1 MKPLSTSP
9 LNLSNQNNI
18 ESNSCHHLP
27 EEAISNSM
35 SFSKK
40 KLHYYIAKNMNESKE
55 PTANLPVINQKS
67 NISLKK
73 TIKEEANEDEE
84 QLNMSLNRENDEKQK
99 ETANIFQF
107 SKNYDTSTFAE
118 LNIGPRF
125 KKTGEIIPYSIIG
138 KSDSFMKNYNIIKNH
153 CPNNNNN
160 MKSYNVLDE
169 IKTPKALNIKKA
181 EAHRIMNNASP
192 LSRKPS
198 FKSSSESL
206 DKLQQSPN
214 SRRTVLKK
222 VDKEQLLK
230 ELTEYEKMRLEA
242 LKKDEEILRNLKFSD
257 RLYATKERRILEKFE
272 KDNEKWKKNIESLC
286 SSVHRSLDK
295 TVMLQ
300 YEEYR
305 KNREKA
311 EEIEKL
317 KDSIKKKLTFKDER
331 SELFWYLSLRNYPRE
346 NNHLQPR
353 FASHNKCKIIEDEQT
368 IKNMARLTLLH
379 DLPSGFQTGVVE
391 TKVREIEKIREP
403 FLKRIK
409 GEFNKS
415 STSFTNKYNL
425 DILDMLNEDDKVSD
439 FKTAKDDE
447 LDDLEVIFSKILDL
461 LLKFH

>member
-1 MKPLSTSP
+1 MQALSTSP
-9 LNLSNQNNI
+9 LNLSNRNI

-27 EEAISNSM
+27 EEAISNSL
-35 SFSKK
+35 SFAKK

-55 PTANLPVINQKS
+55 PIANISANNQKS

-73 TIKEEANEDEE
+73 TIKEEDNEDEE
-84 QLNMSLNRENDEKQK
+84 QLNTSLHKENEQKQT
-99 ETANIFQF
+99 ESANIFQN
-107 SKNYDTSTFAE
+107 SKNYDISSFSE
-118 LNIGPRF
+118 LNTGPRF

-138 KSDSFMKNYNIIKNH
+138 KSDSFMKNYNIIKNR
-153 CPNNNNN
+153 CPNNNN

-169 IKTPKALNIKKA
+169 IKTPKAVNIKKT
-181 EAHRIMNNASP
+181 ENYRIMNNASP

-214 SRRTVLKK
+214 SRRTMLKK
-222 VDKEQLLK
+222 VNKEQLLK
-230 ELTEYEKMRLEA
+230 ELTEYEKLRLEA
-242 LKKDEEILRNLKFSD
+242 LQKDEEILKNLKFSD
-257 RLYATKERRILEKFE
+257 RLYVTKERRILEKFE

-317 KDSIKKKLTFKDER
+317 KDSIKKKLTYKDER

-353 FASHNKCKIIEDEQT
+353 FASHNKCKIIEDEQA
-368 IKNMARLTLLH
+368 IQNMARLTLLH

-391 TKVREIEKIREP
+391 SKMKEIEKIREP
-403 FLKRIK
+403 FLRRIK

-415 STSFTNKYNL
+415 TTSFTNKYNL
-425 DILDMLNEDDKVSD
+425 DILDMLNEEDKVSD

-447 LDDLEVIFSKILDL
+447 LDDLEVFFFFIIFCVK
-461 LLKFH
+461 K